1 MYLVA
6 HIGVIGYAVVVGV
19 VVGGVV
25 VGVTCVGGSP
35 ISGKSIS
42 YPKYRPFIF
51 QAQYSLL
58 LHKAHYVGRKSTSY
72 LVHKDR
78 QDMKDLCDE

>member
-1 MYLVA
+1 MYFVA

-25 VGVTCVGGSP
+25 VGVTCVGGSL
-35 ISGKSIS
+35 ISGKSIR

-58 LHKAHYVGRKSTSY
+58 LHKSLNIGRTPHSY
-72 LVHKDR
+72 PVHKDR